1 MPAALLSRQTVPCW
15 WVSPT
20 WVPPCLG
27 WFSRTWLEDASSSSP
42 PRYEKKAKL
51 NIFSSSQL
59 GMAVSHLGLGLYF
72 HHLTGMRREEDEESG
87 GNDTS
92 VTGRGN
98 VTGSSSW
105 SKEDLGL
112 VGWLP
117 LPLVLSFT
125 VTAILL
131 FELLLL
137 LNPKMMYTY
146 LV

>member
-1 MPAALLSRQTVPCW
+1 
-15 WVSPT
+15 
-20 WVPPCLG
+20 
-27 WFSRTWLEDASSSSP
+27 
-42 PRYEKKAKL
+42 
-51 NIFSSSQL
+51 
-59 GMAVSHLGLGLYF
+59 MAVSHLGLGLYF
-72 HHLTGMRREEDEESG
+72 HHLTGMRREEHDEESA
-87 GNDTS
+87 GNETT

>member
-1 MPAALLSRQTVPCW
+1 
-15 WVSPT
+15 
-20 WVPPCLG
+20 
-27 WFSRTWLEDASSSSP
+27 
-42 PRYEKKAKL
+42 
-51 NIFSSSQL
+51 
-59 GMAVSHLGLGLYF
+59 MAVSHLGLGLYF